1 MDKVIIGVDLGGTK
15 IMTGVMNLR
24 GEVLG
29 EPIKVSTMGNDPAE
43 VILTRII
50 DTITNA
56 MEQLNIS
63 VQSVLGIGIGAT
75 GPLDI
80 TNGVILDCPQ
90 LPNMYNYPLRAKIQA
105 HFAIPTYMNN
115 DANCMIYGE
124 TVFGAAKGKKN
135 VLGFTLGTGIGC
147 AIVINGK
154 IHNGSTGTAGE
165 IWTSPYMG
173 RTIEDFTCGQ
183 AVSDIY
189 KALTKADKYGLEIHR
204 LADQGDALALK
215 TWQKYGEHLGVAM
228 AWTINLLDPEI
239 IVLGGSVSY
248 AHTYFLPTT
257 KSILSRYICREPY
270 RQLKI
275 EIAKLGAHA
284 GFVGAGSIVLQ
295 HLKLNN

>member
-1 MDKVIIGVDLGGTK
+1 LGGTK
-15 IMTGVMNLR
+15 IMTGVMNLK

-29 EPIKVSTMGNDPAE
+29 EPITTPTLGNDPAE
-43 VILTRII
+43 VILKRII
-50 DTITNA
+50 NTITTA
-56 MEQLNIS
+56 MEQLNITA
-63 VQSVLGIGIGAT
+63 QSVLGIGIGAT

-90 LPNMYNYPLRAKIQA
+90 LPTMYNYPLRAKIQA
-105 HFAIPTYMNN
+105 HFSVPTYMNN

-147 AIVINGK
+147 AIVLNGK

-173 RTIEDFTCGQ
+173 KTIEDFTCGQ

-189 KALTKADKYGLEIHR
+189 KALTKTDKSGLEIHR
-204 LADQGDALALK
+204 LADRGDAPALK
-215 TWQKYGEHLGVAM
+215 TWEKYGEHLAVAM
-228 AWTINLLDPEI
+228 AWAINLLDPEV
-239 IVLGGSVSY
+239 IVLGGSVSS
-248 AHTYFLPTT
+248 AHAYFLPTT
-257 KSILSRYICREPY
+257 KTILSGYICREPY

-275 EIAKLGAHA
+275 EMAKLGAHA
-284 GFVGAGSIVLQ
+284 GFVGAGSLVLED
-295 HLKLNN
+295 LKT